1 MAGGADS
8 CTNGASPRLD
18 VQDRGISHE
27 HILGTVTLVLFMG
40 LWMLPLIPLLMLTID
55 WKIVAPYCGWVF
67 LGLTV
72 ADSMHIAADRGRKQ
86 REHTEKL
93 SA

>member
-1 MAGGADS
+1 ME
-8 CTNGASPRLD
+8 PPLWLD

-27 HILGTVTLVLFMG
+27 HILDTVTLVLFMG
-40 LWMLPLIPLLMLTID
+40 LWMLPLIPLLMFTID
-55 WKIVAPYCGWVF
+55 WKILAPYCGWVF

-72 ADSMHIAADRGRKQ
+72 ADSTDIAADGGRKQ